1 MKLDAALLLSLALGA
16 TGSTLALAQGDVPTE
31 ARITAQVA
39 PVASSV
45 VADKG
50 GTDRDAGTPA
60 PNPPPRPISPDY
72 CPPCGMG

>member
-1 MKLDAALLLSLALGA
+1 MKLDAAILLSFALGA
-16 TGSTLALAQGDVPTE
+16 TGTTLALAQGGVHTE
-31 ARITAQVA
+31 GRVSAQAA
-39 PVASSV
+39 PVASAV
-45 VADKG
+45 GTDKG